1 MQGKTKMW
9 DTLIAKIKGNKKL
22 EIAIYVALG
31 LAAVLIYVCLLYTS
45 TLPTTERV

>member
-22 EIAIYVALG
+22 EDSNICSAGPGRGAYICIYN
-31 LAAVLIYVCLLYTS
+31 YTQK
-45 TLPTTERV
+45 P